1 MSDLLLV
8 HTFHQSLS
16 LQVPL
21 RDSSLP
27 ESQQEEKQR
36 LVEEDAETLQTVPAQ
51 HLDSLED
58 IDLSENS
65 NDEHRPAP
73 YLPNPDDDPVA
84 ATFPVAKQL
93 PPNHKHQI
101 DSNTRAGHQPSSH
114 RTGSNNRG
122 GVADDSIPGRH
133 DTAAGTSTD
142 IIQNSGDRGDAD
154 SSYALQPPTGQGVHI
169 HQPHRHASSTS
180 PNSASQ
186 EHFRESG
193 LTREL
198 GAPSREVPEEA
209 PSSYASQSRS
219 QGQVSALNA
228 TSLYDNSPPPPQDQ
242 VTFSPTANHMHT
254 NEQVLNRQI

>member
-1 MSDLLLV
+1 M
-8 HTFHQSLS
+8 
-16 LQVPL
+16 
-21 RDSSLP
+21 RCSSLP
-27 ESQQEEKQR
+27 ESQQEEEQR
-36 LVEEDAETLQTVPAQ
+36 LVEEDAETLQTVPAH

-58 IDLSENS
+58 IDHSENS
-65 NDEHRPAP
+65 NDEHRPEP
-73 YLPNPDDDPVA
+73 YLPNRDDDPVA
-84 ATFPVAKQL
+84 AAHPVAKQSL
-93 PPNHKHQI
+93 PHNHKRQT
-101 DSNTRAGHQPSSH
+101 DSNTRAGHQPSSQ

-142 IIQNSGDRGDAD
+142 IMQNSGDRGDAS
-154 SSYALQPPTGQGVHI
+154 SSYALQPPAGQGVQI
-169 HQPHRHASSTS
+169 HQPHRHASTTS

-193 LTREL
+193 LTHEL

-219 QGQVSALNA
+219 QGQVSAPSA
-228 TSLYDNSPPPPQDQ
+228 TSQYDNSPPPPQDQ